1 MKRKREHI
9 LTKTQIVSAIVL
21 VLIMVGVNIV
31 AHFWPRGEAVIK
43 DEEIDKFYSATYPTL
58 CF

>member
-21 VLIMVGVNIV
+21 VVIMVAVNIV
-31 AHFWPRGEAVIK
+31 AYFWPREEAIME
-43 DEEIDKFYSATYPTL
+43 DEVMEDVTVHEN
-58 CF
+58 